1 MLLML
6 TGCLPATLTSQAVQI
21 SATLQAPGALQ
32 LAQAVPVMHPP
43 SLGTSPLQKQ
53 GRLPSPCVVPHA
65 CWLLLQAIQLVNT
78 LTKELDI
85 HAAMESVRHVA
96 LELLQCERVTL
107 FLVIESRQ
115 ELRCAGR
122 LAA

>member
-1 MLLML
+1 MFAKVLL
-6 TGCLPATLTSQAVQI
+6 
-21 SATLQAPGALQ
+21 
-32 LAQAVPVMHPP
+32 
-43 SLGTSPLQKQ
+43 
-53 GRLPSPCVVPHA
+53 RRVVPHA

-115 ELRCAGR
+115 ELRCAWR
-122 LAA
+122 LAACGCWGCLASCVG